1 MQFPSHTHLALVFWQ
16 TDGGCHSFIYL
27 WLIFE
32 GHHLHINMQLISF
45 FSLIQAQPALL
56 IWSSQRV
63 QCFMNILFWKH
74 HSLPFHCFKQTN
86 LKCLSG
92 RLHLFLGFFGFVFFF
107 HETFINFFSFCHLT
121 ANLGTNAQCK
131 SFDPLNFSVSIIN
144 FTRALLPLVLFSRN
158 KSVMLH
164 FSFLLSFF

>member
-63 QCFMNILFWKH
+63 QCFMNNIILKAPFTPF
-74 HSLPFHCFKQTN
+74 SLFQTN
-86 LKCLSG
+86 QSEMPVGTLA
-92 RLHLFLGFFGFVFFF
+92 FVFGVFWVFFF